1 MDAHT
6 VSSALFVS
14 LLLMIPHVCT
24 LSFVAVASSAEV
36 MAGLRDF
43 LSPQAVLVGQSIHK
57 DVQWLQ
63 LAEGIDYHSMINLSD
78 LFRVWNAPRKAYTN
92 FSQDHCAKVWLGMQ
106 ERPHHD
112 ALTDA
117 TVSMSLFNMYRQLQ
131 IYPQQMLDM
140 RQRTL
145 DAPRIPGFSKKFPS
159 IDGCW

>member
-1 MDAHT
+1 M
-6 VSSALFVS
+6 VSIS
-14 LLLMIPHVCT
+14 LLADVLMVPHVRT
-24 LSFVAVASSAEV
+24 LSFVAVAFTAEV